1 MLYVVPALLV
11 HVRYTLLT
19 FEYPEIFIFAGGSG
33 GADVAEAN
41 VLVNPTLDVRT
52 CTSVAD
58 PLFDIVAAVDAVLH
72 RNAPLE

>member
-1 MLYVVPALLV
+1 LLV

-19 FEYPEIFIFAGGSG
+19 FEYPEMAIFAGGAG
-33 GADVAEAN
+33 GADVADAN
-41 VLVNPTLDVRT
+41 VLVNPTFDVRI

-58 PLFDIVAAVDAVLH
+58 PLFDIVALVEAVLH